1 MAADRRGSPASVG
14 LRWRGR
20 ARPGGWRRLDPFL
33 NQELRGGRGWGVM
46 HGRLHPA
53 SISTR
58 AAATPEELKPHPWS
72 TSPSS
77 AGGAWVAEMAG
88 SVQLSRCRPSTRD
101 TSPRVLTYILSRC
114 HTHSLFRPLT
124 HVLVA
129 GYLGTMRL
137 AQFGQRQHN
146 MQSFC
151 SSSSRPAKHGRGD
164 PGHGPSPFRS
174 MSIISST
181 RK

>member
-129 GYLGTMRL
+129 GYLVI
-137 AQFGQRQHN
+137 
-146 MQSFC
+146 SFLSINRYC
-151 SSSSRPAKHGRGD
+151 APTCLLFCPAERWIKYEIRE
-164 PGHGPSPFRS
+164 RS
-174 MSIISST
+174 IV
-181 RK
+181 